1 MEPKISKRFSFVHVA
16 KLRQMMMLT
25 KGKTL
30 KGCRVFPKD
39 ASFSL
44 FSPEKMVLMAI
55 LKTIMTRMGRKMMKN
70 ERLGN
75 KICPISCIEDFFCVY
90 LQTNE

>member
-44 FSPEKMVLMAI
+44 FSPEK
-55 LKTIMTRMGRKMMKN
+55 
-70 ERLGN
+70 
-75 KICPISCIEDFFCVY
+75 
-90 LQTNE
+90 

>member
-1 MEPKISKRFSFVHVA
+1 LQNDGGDCLGSYRKEASAIHIDDASEIHVLKANNNLKNKSKKSMEPKISKRFSFVHVA

-44 FSPEKMVLMAI
+44 FSPEK
-55 LKTIMTRMGRKMMKN
+55 
-70 ERLGN
+70 
-75 KICPISCIEDFFCVY
+75 
-90 LQTNE
+90 